1 MFRGLWHSHMGWLF
15 EGQRTSAT
23 RFAPDLKK
31 DPVIR
36 WVDKN
41 FPLWAL
47 LGLAIPFVLGFA
59 LSGGSLFAGF
69 TAFVW
74 AGLVRVFL
82 LHHATWSVNSICH
95 MYGRQPFAIEDESRD
110 NWLVAM
116 VSLGEGWH
124 HSHHAFPT
132 SAQHGLS
139 RFQPD
144 PSYSGHPRPRAARPG
159 LERQAPEGRADR
171 RQARRRRRAGP
182 ARAPARLT
190 PAPRPG
196 TIRGGGDELR
206 ETTTPRPGAP
216 PGGRGGHGRR
226 GRRRV
231 PARARAQRRRGAR
244 GQARAR
250 RRGDDESGVHVKV
263 VAGWYDGAPIEEPFE
278 YDTAGQPC
286 ALVPGQTLVSFPEGL
301 VEHFPEDRGAVEM
314 GLESYLAV
322 CLRGSDNTYLGHL
335 AVLDAHRMEAQPE
348 DVAVLKIFAA
358 RAGAELERRIQAR
371 ALQAS
376 RARVIEAA
384 DAERRRVGRDL
395 HDGAQQRLLAV
406 SNLLR
411 SPAASPRRPRSCSR
425 PPRAS

>member
-1 MFRGLWHSHMGWLF
+1 MADTHTRASALERRITVVAVALPFLGFLTAIALLWGSGVTWLDVGILAVMYVAVGFGVTIGFHRMLTHRAFDAKPWVRATFAILGSMSVQGAVIHWVADHRRHHAFTDEEGDPHSPHLNEADGVRGVLKGLWHSHMGWLF

-132 SAQHGLS
+132 SARHGLS

-144 PSYSGHPRPRAARPG
+144 PSYWVIRT
-159 LERQAPEGRADR
+159 LERLG
-171 RQARRRRRAGP
+171 
-182 ARAPARLT
+182 LVWNVK
-190 PAPRPG
+190 RPK
-196 TIRGGGDELR
+196 DER
-206 ETTTPRPGAP
+206 IAAKRVGAAP
-216 PGGRGGHGRR
+216 P
-226 GRRRV
+226 V
-231 PARARAQRRRGAR
+231 ARERQ
-244 GQARAR
+244 
-250 RRGDDESGVHVKV
+250 
-263 VAGWYDGAPIEEPFE
+263 
-278 YDTAGQPC
+278 
-286 ALVPGQTLVSFPEGL
+286 
-301 VEHFPEDRGAVEM
+301 
-314 GLESYLAV
+314 LA
-322 CLRGSDNTYLGHL
+322 
-335 AVLDAHRMEAQPE
+335 
-348 DVAVLKIFAA
+348 
-358 RAGAELERRIQAR
+358 
-371 ALQAS
+371 
-376 RARVIEAA
+376 
-384 DAERRRVGRDL
+384 
-395 HDGAQQRLLAV
+395 
-406 SNLLR
+406 
-411 SPAASPRRPRSCSR
+411 
-425 PPRAS
+425 